1 MYLFAEPLYQVYAA
15 DVLSEMRRKSEKTYK
30 GEEDMF
36 SEYSTGSI
44 EAGQRLLWCQLPSVR
59 DSGVLDTVE
68 PRERKRQEV
77 RFGDSMECRIN
88 KKSFFS
94 IFP

>member
-1 MYLFAEPLYQVYAA
+1 MYQVYAA
-15 DVLSEMRRKSEKTYK
+15 DVLSEMRRKSDKGYK
-30 GEEDMF
+30 GEEDVF

-59 DSGVLDTVE
+59 DSGVLESLE

-77 RFGDSMECRIN
+77 YKLAGLFLMIKSMAKRVE
-88 KKSFFS
+88 
-94 IFP
+94 